1 MITDKI
7 LELAY
12 YTLPALITGCV
23 AYYLFAAYFKD
34 QQNTRRW
41 LVQKE
46 NQKLSLP
53 IRLQA
58 FERLA
63 LYLERINPA
72 KLLIRIAPTSDDKKE
87 YENLI
92 ILHIEQEFEHNLSQ
106 QIYVSDN
113 AWTIILTAKNTT
125 IQLIRKSG
133 LNSNYETSH
142 QLREGILTDLM
153 NVDAPSNSA
162 LSFLKSEV
170 SEIL

>member
-1 MITDKI
+1 MNTDKI
-7 LELAY
+7 IELAF
-12 YTLPALITGCV
+12 YTLPALITGGV
-23 AYYLFAAYFKD
+23 AYYLFNAYFTD

-72 KLLIRIAPTSDDKKE
+72 KLLLRIAPTSDDKKD
-87 YENLI
+87 YENLVI
-92 ILHIEQEFEHNLSQ
+92 QHIEQEFEHNLSQ
-106 QIYVSDN
+106 QIYVSDH

-133 LNSNYETSH
+133 LNATYTNSH

-153 NVDAPSNSA
+153 HVDAPSNSA
-162 LSFLKSEV
+162 LSFLKNEV
-170 SEIL
+170 QSFL